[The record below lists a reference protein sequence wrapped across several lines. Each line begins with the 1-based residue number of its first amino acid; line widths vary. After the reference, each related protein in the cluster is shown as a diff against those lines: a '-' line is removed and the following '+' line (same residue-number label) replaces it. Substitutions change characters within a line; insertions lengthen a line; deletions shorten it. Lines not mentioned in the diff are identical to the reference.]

1 MSGGVDADVEY
12 ATTHEEI
19 ARQGHVWVGVSA
31 QQLGVEG
38 GPVLVR
44 VDGPAADVAG
54 LGLKAMDN
62 ARYGSLAHPGDAFAN
77 DIYTQVARAL
87 REGGAALGDVVPT
100 HLIAIGES
108 QSAAA
113 LVTYINAV
121 QPLTRIRWILRT
133 QPREIGLPIAAP
145 GETADM
151 AGSIT
156 GTASIVRTDTDVPV
170 FVMQTESDVTM
181 SSGRS
186 PPANPTPTRS
196 GSGRSPARPRRRSYL
211 RRAGAV
217 PGLRP

>member
-1 MSGGVDADVEY
+1 M
-12 ATTHEEI
+12 
-19 ARQGHVWVGVSA
+19 
-31 QQLGVEG
+31 
-38 GPVLVR
+38 
-44 VDGPAADVAG
+44 
-54 LGLKAMDN
+54 
-62 ARYGSLAHPGDAFAN
+62 
-77 DIYTQVARAL
+77 
-87 REGGAALGDVVPT
+87 PT

-170 FVMQTESDVTM
+170 FVM
-181 SSGRS
+181 
-186 PPANPTPTRS
+186 
-196 GSGRSPARPRRRSYL
+196 
-211 RRAGAV
+211 
-217 PGLRP
+217 